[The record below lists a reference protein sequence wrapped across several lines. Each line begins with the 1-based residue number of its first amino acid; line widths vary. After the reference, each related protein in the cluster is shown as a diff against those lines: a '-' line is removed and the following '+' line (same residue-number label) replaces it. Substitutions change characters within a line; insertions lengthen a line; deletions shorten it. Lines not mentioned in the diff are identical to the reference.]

1 MADATR
7 EHGGTRDD
15 LARVIAEWRDS
26 NSQGSTIARF
36 EQEMVRFLAR
46 LDAREVESFADA
58 TELDC
63 AEFLWSPTRRSRI
76 PATHTMHVRRSA
88 LRAFFS
94 TAAQLELCPTDPT
107 VGLIVPP
114 KTGRA
119 CRPLD
124 ADEMMLVQLTALAR
138 VMNPLRTASVVALA
152 GATATTGELPQITW
166 RDVDLDAGTIVLP
179 GAFPIAPRT
188 GHLSDWG
195 AGQLAR
201 FKQKTGG
208 VGDDPV
214 VHRGRSAPDS
224 HVGQASMSRML
235 GRLLADAGLTDIDI
249 KPTSI
254 RLYRP
259 AALVADGGKIEDAAL
274 MLGVGSLDAA
284 ADAIAYR
291 WREVA

>member
-1 MADATR
+1 MTSN
-7 EHGGTRDD
+7 TRDLD
-15 LARVIAEWRDS
+15 TPLTNISTVTSEWTTAGY
-26 NSQGSTIARF
+26 QQSTVCRM
-36 EQEMVRFLAR
+36 EQEISRFLKR
-46 LDAREVESFADA
+46 LSAQGVTSLVDVSA
-58 TELDC
+58 LDC
-63 AEFLWSPTRRSRI
+63 TEFVWSPTRRARI

-94 TAAQLELCPTDPT
+94 TGVQLELCPTDPT

-284 ADAIAYR
+284 ADAIAYW